1 MMLLAETV
9 ADPHVVT
16 QAIGAALGAAI
27 SAAAMVSLR
36 FQQQRRDTNNLGDKI
51 RGLERLV
58 ASVTDELARL
68 RSLMR
73 ELTDELERMKR
84 SQGEQAGSLS
94 RVADALRSLTNPK
107 PGDL

>member
-1 MMLLAETV
+1 V
-9 ADPHVVT
+9 
-16 QAIGAALGAAI
+16 
-27 SAAAMVSLR
+27 
-36 FQQQRRDTNNLGDKI
+36 
-51 RGLERLV
+51 
-58 ASVTDELARL
+58 SVTDELARL